1 MIANTY
7 VFGTYAPPGKFFG
20 IIVNYSLAK
29 NNLAGFCFDAL
40 CLDDPIVVD
49 NLIKSGTIQ
58 FKFQQVN
65 SQLEGF
71 NIEQKLLAL
80 HHIHTLF

>member
-1 MIANTY
+1 M
-7 VFGTYAPPGKFFG
+7 
-20 IIVNYSLAK
+20 
-29 NNLAGFCFDAL
+29 
-40 CLDDPIVVD
+40 VD

-80 HHIHTLF
+80 HHYSHIILNCCRWELFVKEVMKQVSVANFNIRVCHRKWIYKWIKSGIYIIF